1 MRRGGIRFAG
11 AVAVSAAALWLA
23 ARNAHIDD
31 VRSAV
36 GRANFVWLLAYPV
49 ICIGLNIL
57 RGEIWRRLLERR
69 VTTPQAFWAYS
80 VGFLANNVLPFR
92 VGEAARVVVLSARC
106 EVPVID
112 VAAAAGLERLLD
124 MAVLSLM
131 LLLVAPAVAHV
142 SGLAGGGFIVVLL
155 VAAAVLVVAML
166 ARFRDRSSI
175 VVQKA
180 TAWLSVRVRRI
191 AVDRWTDLARSLSVL
206 FTPSIGLPAAA
217 MSMVVWIMTI
227 VLQWLVL
234 RAFQPR
240 AGLADAAFMIAVV
253 SLATALPAAP
263 GFVGVYHWAGQ
274 QSLVA
279 AFPHLYDAST
289 ALAAATVAH
298 AASYATSTALGVI
311 GVWYFGMPPSAV
323 AGVFRKRDALDLSAE
338 ESDAADAD
346 SLAGI
351 AN

>member
-1 MRRGGIRFAG
+1 MRHGGIRLAG
-11 AVAVSAAALWLA
+11 AVALSAAALWLA
-23 ARNAHIDD
+23 ARNAHLDD

-36 GRANFVWLLAYPV
+36 VRANFAWLLAYPV
-49 ICIGLNIL
+49 ICIGLNLL

-69 VTTPQAFWAYS
+69 VTTVQAFWAYS

-106 EVPVID
+106 DVPVID

-131 LLLVAPAVAHV
+131 LMMVAPVVAHV
-142 SGLAGGGFIVVLL
+142 PGLASGGLVVVLL
-155 VAAAVLVVAML
+155 VVAAVLAVAML
-166 ARFRDRSSI
+166 ARSRDRSSP
-175 VVQKA
+175 VVRKA
-180 TAWLSVRVRRI
+180 TAWLPVRVRRI
-191 AVDRWTDLARSLSVL
+191 VVDRWTDLARSLSVL

-217 MSMVVWIMTI
+217 ASMVVWIMTV
-227 VLQWLVL
+227 VLHWLVL

-240 AGLADAAFMIAVV
+240 AGFADAAFMIAAV
-253 SLATALPAAP
+253 SLATALPAVP

-298 AASYATSTALGVI
+298 AASYVTSTLLGVI
-311 GVWYFGMPPSAV
+311 GVWYFGVPASAV
-323 AGVFRKRDALDLSAE
+323 AGALRSTEVFERAKDARDEAE
-338 ESDAADAD
+338 P
-346 SLAGI
+346 LAG
-351 AN
+351 ATN